1 MAEAQELL
9 LQLQKDN
16 RDGRLRKQE
25 LEELVRGLE
34 AESESLTARLQDL
47 SERERRCT
55 AARPPPGT
63 GRERPASGR
72 GPRGLL
78 DSTQFQGRGTS
89 VFPLQ
94 PAAAAEPGGAGP
106 VRGGAGSGAGAR
118 GAGSRSAGG
127 GGAAQAG
134 PGATKPAAAG
144 AVGGAVKSGTIS
156 CFPWE
161 APPLSHLYLPGSVP
175 PPAKAPPSQAPPPAL
190 LLRRRTAE
198 SAARRTAARDPNGG
212 VAGAAG
218 EGDGGGGCAGRLTG
232 RPGAVRLTASPGARL
247 RGVAYGGGGQGGLR
261 EPAVRRRGSD
271 RHQAVGARRA
281 ADAAAAPAGRPGT
294 AAPLPGA
301 GEPVRPPPRARAP
314 WLGRRP
320 APPALHAGPAA
331 GAAPARTAACLAHH
345 AGRGRLHPVSRV
357 FFGRRRGEICGE
369 RGEGEEVVGGEV
381 GLVEAGRRGG
391 GSWETPEGKRGGAAA
406 RETRDAGAGVW
417 CVSGQVGDAPRP
429 ADLGL

>member
-144 AVGGAVKSGTIS
+144 AVGGAVKS
-156 CFPWE
+156 
-161 APPLSHLYLPGSVP
+161 
-175 PPAKAPPSQAPPPAL
+175 
-190 LLRRRTAE
+190 
-198 SAARRTAARDPNGG
+198 
-212 VAGAAG
+212 GAAG

>member
-47 SERERRCT
+47 SERERSLQRRRSQ
-55 AARPPPGT
+55 AARALCGEAREAA
-63 GRERPASGR
+63 RER
-72 GPRGLL
+72 
-78 DSTQFQGRGTS
+78 
-89 VFPLQ
+89 
-94 PAAAAEPGGAGP
+94 AER
-106 VRGGAGSGAGAR
+106 VRGRLEAVEQRKRDLEQQNLQLQEQWEELSSQVQSLASPGKPRPFPTST
-118 GAGSRSAGG
+118 SQDRSLPQPRPRPHKRHPQLFYYGG
-127 GGAAQAG
+127 EQLSQQRAEQQL
-134 PGATKPAAAG
+134 
-144 AVGGAVKSGTIS
+144 GTQM
-156 CFPWE
+156 
-161 APPLSHLYLPGSVP
+161 V
-175 PPAKAPPSQAPPPAL
+175 AL
-190 LLRRRTAE
+190 Q
-198 SAARRTAARDPNGG
+198 
-212 VAGAAG
+212 
-218 EGDGGGGCAGRLTG
+218 
-232 RPGAVRLTASPGARL
+232 VRLTASPGARL

>member
-47 SERERRCT
+47 SERERSLQRRRSQ
-55 AARPPPGT
+55 AARALCGEAREAA
-63 GRERPASGR
+63 RER
-72 GPRGLL
+72 
-78 DSTQFQGRGTS
+78 
-89 VFPLQ
+89 
-94 PAAAAEPGGAGP
+94 AER
-106 VRGGAGSGAGAR
+106 VRGRLEAVEQRKRDLEQQNLQLQEQWEELS
-118 GAGSRSAGG
+118 SQLFYYGG
-127 GGAAQAG
+127 EQLSQQRAEQQL
-134 PGATKPAAAG
+134 
-144 AVGGAVKSGTIS
+144 GTQM
-156 CFPWE
+156 
-161 APPLSHLYLPGSVP
+161 V
-175 PPAKAPPSQAPPPAL
+175 AL
-190 LLRRRTAE
+190 Q
-198 SAARRTAARDPNGG
+198 
-212 VAGAAG
+212 
-218 EGDGGGGCAGRLTG
+218 
-232 RPGAVRLTASPGARL
+232 VRLTASPGARL